1 MNNMNCIVITD
12 ACYEAWKK
20 CETNDFTTIFIEK
33 KYHKSKTRNCLT
45 TVQLITNSAHFML
58 KT

>member
-1 MNNMNCIVITD
+1 MITD

-20 CETNDFTTIFIEK
+20 CETNDFATIFIEK
-33 KYHKSKTRNCLT
+33 KYHKSKRRNFLT